1 LYKLYYLKRF
11 FHTVIKIIIIF
22 YYYIDF
28 ISIIQKIMNLIY
40 NILNL
45 KITETLATGILKKY
59 IYKINTD
66 FKVVVLISFSD
77 LF

>member
-1 LYKLYYLKRF
+1 
-11 FHTVIKIIIIF
+11 
-22 YYYIDF
+22 
-28 ISIIQKIMNLIY
+28 MNLIY